1 VTNARF
7 ASLHGLPVGPV
18 PLSTTPVPLLK
29 PHARHEL
36 VCCRAADAAGF
47 RLALVVVAPAS
58 GLLSFRFALFAFR
71 FTPSSP
77 DRSVFCFSHRAKQRV
92 TSAIEV

>member
-1 VTNARF
+1 MVFVVAKNDFESDAAVTNVRF

-36 VCCRAADAAGF
+36 VCCRAADGDA
-47 RLALVVVAPAS
+47 
-58 GLLSFRFALFAFR
+58 
-71 FTPSSP
+71 
-77 DRSVFCFSHRAKQRV
+77 
-92 TSAIEV
+92 